1 MNNRSVVL
9 YVHESPKARRLLAS
23 VLEDRGFEVQTA
35 DGALEAIE
43 FIRGNSFALTLLDYQ
58 MPEMSGA
65 QLAQE
70 IRGLDPA
77 LPIILISGLS
87 FLSAGELVHVDAHMG
102 KGSTLED
109 VTDMMRALMEPE
121 PAAEARGAR
130 PRWVADTPGAQ

>member
-9 YVHESPKARRLLAS
+9 YVNESPKARRLLAS
-23 VLEDRGFEVQTA
+23 TLEDRGFQMRTA
-35 DGALEAIE
+35 DGAIAALEL
-43 FIRGNSFALTLLDYQ
+43 IRGNSFALTLLDYQ

-87 FLSAGELVHVDAHMG
+87 FLSAGELVYVDAHMG
-102 KGSTLED
+102 QGSTLED
-109 VTDMMRALMEPE
+109 LTDMMRALMEPE
-121 PAAEARGAR
+121 RVSDAAGVH
-130 PRWVADTPGAQ
+130 PKSVADSPRAQ

>member
-9 YVHESPKARRLLAS
+9 YVNESPKARRLLAS
-23 VLEDRGFEVQTA
+23 TLEDRGFQVRTA
-35 DGALEAIE
+35 DGAIEALEL
-43 FIRGNSFALTLLDYQ
+43 IRGNSFALALLDDQ

-87 FLSAGELVHVDAHMG
+87 FLSAGELAYVDAHMG
-102 KGSTLED
+102 QGSTLED
-109 VTDMMRALMEPE
+109 LTDMMRALMEPE
-121 PAAEARGAR
+121 PVSDAAGVH
-130 PRWVADTPGAQ
+130 PKSVADSPGAQ